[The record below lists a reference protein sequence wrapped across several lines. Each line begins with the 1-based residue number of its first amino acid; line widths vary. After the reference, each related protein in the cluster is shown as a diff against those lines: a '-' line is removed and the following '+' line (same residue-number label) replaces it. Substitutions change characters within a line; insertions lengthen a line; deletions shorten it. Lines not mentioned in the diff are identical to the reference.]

1 MKRNDG
7 RAEGKS
13 GNGRKRRKNGD
24 KKCGSE
30 EKEKEGT
37 GNMGREKKS
46 RSDYVRKDGKYDR
59 ECKERG
65 GEETKGM
72 KRKE

>member
-30 EKEKEGT
+30 EKEGT
-37 GNMGREKKS
+37 GNMGREKKR

-65 GEETKGM
+65 GEERKGM

>member
-1 MKRNDG
+1 
-7 RAEGKS
+7 
-13 GNGRKRRKNGD
+13 
-24 KKCGSE
+24 
-30 EKEKEGT
+30 
-37 GNMGREKKS
+37 MGREKKR

-65 GEETKGM
+65 GEERNGM